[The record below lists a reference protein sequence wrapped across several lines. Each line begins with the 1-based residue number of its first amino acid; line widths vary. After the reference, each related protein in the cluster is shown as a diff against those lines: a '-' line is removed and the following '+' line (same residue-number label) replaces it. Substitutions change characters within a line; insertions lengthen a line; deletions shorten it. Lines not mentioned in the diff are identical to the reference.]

1 MAKIEN
7 TTAYPTVTPA
17 ADDLLIGTD
26 VNNDNQ
32 TVTFKIS
39 DIVGAGGV
47 AQDLQSVL
55 DTGHTATKPIV
66 LTGLTGNISCTDIY
80 PVTVTAQGNT
90 GNPGQIL
97 SSTGGGIQWIDS
109 PTLTC
114 CGITDVLNASSTATV
129 GMTISSAAL
138 TIEGAGASLDI
149 TTPAVL
155 TNSGTSTFTNTVNI
169 NGAALSFDGT
179 GQINDSNGTI
189 GTAGYFLTSEGP
201 GQGVAWSNTLPT
213 GATPNLAQVLTA
225 GSTANNLGMTFTGT
239 STISL
244 SSGNTIY
251 SNGDNEWGGNNVFAA
266 TGTLVSTAGIV
277 FGGTVWAQGLGTSGQ
292 VLTRDAG
299 NGVKWVNASVP
310 ANTLQEVL
318 DAGNSATGAN
328 ANITLTGFIKPA
340 IIQDSGGS
348 PGALGQV
355 LTSTGSG
362 WNWSAAGTGAVASVT
377 AAAAGT
383 STGSAI
389 GITPTTG
396 AVVVTPN
403 AFAGAANIGH
413 VPSSAAVTQTTHFLR
428 ADGSWQVPPSNIPHG
443 VENFKFYSAAQTY
456 TASNYYSLLKLT
468 STAALANSI
477 PNTFETNVNPL
488 APLAYTEEVGGT
500 IFVNPGEGINCNTGY
515 PDLVMCNARIQVG
528 SNQANTYR
536 VQLWKIQQCAGVA
549 PTLAGTLDLVVG
561 AGAMTCGDL
570 VWGSLA
576 LRTLEPGYGYF
587 ITVYPDTTYAS
598 GLGFLVNLS
607 LRW

>member
-17 ADDLLIGTD
+17 
-26 VNNDNQ
+26 
-32 TVTFKIS
+32 KIS

-109 PTLTC
+109 PTVTC
-114 CGITDVLNASSTATV
+114 CGITDVLNVSSTATV

-138 TIEGAGASLDI
+138 TIEGGGASLDI

-225 GSTANNLGMTFTGT
+225 GNTANNLGMTFTGT

-244 SSGNTIY
+244 SAGNVIY
-251 SNGDNEWGGNNVFAA
+251 SNGDNEWGGNNVFAG

-299 NGVKWVNASVP
+299 NGVKWVNATTP

-340 IIQDSGGS
+340 RIHDSGGS

-428 ADGSWQVPPSNIPHG
+428 ADGSWQIPVQNNPHG
-443 VENFKFYSAAQTY
+443 VQTFKYYSGNASYSAGTY
-456 TASNYYSLLKLT
+456 YTLDKNNAVSRPDQLILQ
-468 STAALANSI
+468 
-477 PNTFETNVNPL
+477 VNPA
-488 APLAYTEEVGGT
+488 APMNYGAEAAGT
-500 IFVNPGEGINCNTGY
+500 FFINPG
-515 PDLVMCNARIQVG
+515 
-528 SNQANTYR
+528 S
-536 VQLWKIQQCAGVA
+536 CAGVA
-549 PTLAGTLDLVVG
+549 DLEMCEGKVQVASNQNATYTIRLWKIELCGGVAATQAGDVSVTTA
-561 AGAMTCGDL
+561 AGGFACGDITW
-570 VWGSLA
+570 VSTA
-576 LRTLEPGYGYF
+576 LKTLEPGYGFF
-587 ITVYPDTTYAS
+587 ITFESSITFAS
-598 GLGFLVNLS
+598 GLDFLVNLS